1 MLSTAIIDVVIII
14 ALGIVNSKLSK
25 IPGWLHTVI
34 TIVSILFGIHL
45 LYNLYL
51 IIFQYNI
58 N

>member
-51 IIFQYNI
+51 IIF
-58 N
+58 